1 MKITHPGFSK
11 AAIIDTEKKY
21 GEKGQYRLLPASK
34 KNLRNV
40 LERAKKNKHEVR
52 YDYDLIKAAGKK
64 LPFRFIITDIP
75 PDHVQPF
82 HKHKDSHELT
92 IVLDGSVSYIESGE
106 LSETA
111 SSKSDLRKKEKKL
124 STGDLVID
132 DTNRRH
138 TIANFSDSYARMITI
153 QYAKKKGADM
163 IRDWTHNS

>member
-11 AAIIDTEKKY
+11 AAVIDTTKKY
-21 GEKGQYRLLPASK
+21 GDKGQYHLLSASK
-34 KNLRNV
+34 KNLKND
-40 LERAKKNKHEVR
+40 LKQAKKNKYEVR

-64 LPFRFIITDIP
+64 LPFRFIVTDIP
-75 PDHVQPF
+75 PGHVQPF

-106 LSETA
+106 LSEII
-111 SSKSDLRKKEKKL
+111 SSRSDLKKKGKKL
-124 STGDLVID
+124 SIGDLVID
-132 DTNRRH
+132 DANRRH

-153 QYAKKKGADM
+153 QYAKKKGTDL